1 MGGALQV
8 LGCIRLSRPLGCIE
22 STNRITDF
30 GLHDYSLTHSLT
42 TTHFLLAAAA
52 VQCTCS
58 GEPSG
63 EGLAF
68 DNYFYIN
75 VSFSRTR
82 DFRLEL
88 HFRGTCISAVP
99 ANQQRARKT
108 ADVPQVLSAGCIPS
122 QGTGFHVIIASKDFG
137 RDTFRFERPVASGD
151 LR

>member
-68 DNYFYIN
+68 DKYFYMIR
-75 VSFSRTR
+75 VQ
-82 DFRLEL
+82 E
-88 HFRGTCISAVP
+88 CAVFILGRKGLDKEKTM
-99 ANQQRARKT
+99 QRQT
-108 ADVPQVLSAGCIPS
+108 
-122 QGTGFHVIIASKDFG
+122 
-137 RDTFRFERPVASGD
+137 
-151 LR
+151 